1 MYKRMKIKKNNGFTI
16 VEILMV
22 ILILAVV
29 MSIGATILI
38 QVFNIV
44 PSSNERMT
52 TRQLAEID
60 LSLIA
65 TYIRNAEEVN
75 PDNDTITVNEAGI
88 SKIIRHQDNS
98 IKKNGEVL
106 INDIERFY
114 IEKDEDSEQ
123 ENLYI
128 ITIEKCNQE
137 ECEENVTLSQQV
149 FRRN

>member
-1 MYKRMKIKKNNGFTI
+1 MKIKKNNGFTI

-29 MSIGATILI
+29 MSIGAAILI

-75 PDNDTITVNEAGI
+75 PDNDNITVNEAGI

>member
-29 MSIGATILI
+29 MSIGAAILI

-75 PDNDTITVNEAGI
+75 PDNDNITVNEAGI

>member
-1 MYKRMKIKKNNGFTI
+1 MKIKKNNGFTI

-29 MSIGATILI
+29 MSIGAAILI

>member
-29 MSIGATILI
+29 MSIGAAILI